1 MIINASLIKSSCK
14 LNHQLLQFNMCKT
27 IFNQNLESS
36 DQSIH
41 KNNENI

>member
-1 MIINASLIKSSCK
+1 MLINASLINSSCK

-27 IFNQNLESS
+27 IVNQNLESS
-36 DQSIH
+36 DQNIL